1 MYDFVNDKSYYFV
14 VYFDSYFDSKNKVK
28 IKIGSENI
36 FVRSGK
42 IAIFSLSLMRDDVLD
57 AIDYSE
63 RALLCCIGEYPMR
76 FELEISYQEDGFF
89 YFNFRRE
96 IESDS

>member
-1 MYDFVNDKSYYFV
+1 MYDFVADKSYYFV
-14 VYFDSYFDSKNKVK
+14 VFFESYFDSKNKVK
-28 IKIGSENI
+28 LKIGSENI

-42 IAIFSLSLMRDDVLD
+42 IAIFSLSLMREDVLD

-63 RALLCCIGEYPMR
+63 RVVFCCIGDYAMR
-76 FELEISYQEDGFF
+76 FELEIESQHDGFF
-89 YFNFRRE
+89 YFHFVKE